1 MLSRASLFLVLLSFA
16 GLTAKGQSLTIPSH
30 HTFYGINPDHHMVGY
45 SKEFSSG
52 FGYMGL
58 ATTKAVSTATFSD
71 KFFFGP
77 SYTFGDQQNT
87 TWSATVAPG
96 IWTQGS
102 FSDFPLYPINYG
114 VVSSVQYILNENY
127 SVRLGLNF
135 NRENNFSTGT
145 VGFTYHLGETFFP
158 KERDTNTRKMALAF
172 TYGGNANGH
181 VFFLETKL
189 SNKLG
194 FHAITLSDELHPS
207 KAMVDRYYIGPALFI
222 DDEFLGP
229 FDISM
234 SLGLYTYGLFY
245 NFPAYPILPGSNIKF
260 DYNWKKHI
268 AISAGMIS
276 LPLEEIGY
284 GYLGFCYSI

>member
-1 MLSRASLFLVLLSFA
+1 MASRASLFLVLLSFL

-45 SKEFSSG
+45 SKAFSSG
-52 FGYMGL
+52 LGYMGL
-58 ATTKAVSTATFSD
+58 TTMKAVSTATFSD

-87 TWSATVAPG
+87 IWSATVAPG
-96 IWTQGS
+96 IWTQGA
-102 FSDFPLYPINYG
+102 FYNFPLYPINYG
-114 VVSSVQYILNENY
+114 VVSSIQYKLNENY

-158 KERDTNTRKMALAF
+158 KERDTDTRKIALAF
-172 TYGGNANGH
+172 TYGGNINGH
-181 VFFLETKL
+181 VFFLEAKL

-194 FHAITLSDELHPS
+194 FHAITLSDALHPS
-207 KAMVDRYYIGPALFI
+207 RGMTDRYYVGPALFL

-234 SLGLYTYGLFY
+234 SIGLYTYGLVN
-245 NFPAYPILPGSNIKF
+245 NFPAYPLLPGSNIKV
-260 DYNWKKHI
+260 DYNWKKHL
-268 AISAGMIS
+268 AFSAGMIS
-276 LPLEEIGY
+276 LPLDETQY
-284 GYLGFCYSI
+284 SYLGFCYSI

>member
-1 MLSRASLFLVLLSFA
+1 MAFRALLFLILIFIVNSK
-16 GLTAKGQSLTIPSH
+16 AKGQSLSIPSH

-45 SKEFSSG
+45 SKQFSSG
-52 FGYMGL
+52 IGIVGL
-58 ATTKAVSTATFSD
+58 ATTKVSIDSYSD

-87 TWSATVAPG
+87 TWSATLAPG
-96 IWTQGS
+96 VWTQGA
-102 FSDFPLYPINYG
+102 FYNFPLYPINYG
-114 VVSSVQYILNENY
+114 VVSSVEYRLDENY

-158 KERDTNTRKMALAF
+158 KERDTNDRKVTLAF
-172 TYGGNANGH
+172 TYGGNINGH

-189 SNKLG
+189 ANRLG

-207 KAMVDRYYIGPALFI
+207 KTMRDRYYFGPALFLE
-222 DDEFLGP
+222 DEFLGP
-229 FDISM
+229 FDITM

-245 NFPAYPILPGSNIKF
+245 NFPRYPILSGSNLKV
-260 DYNWKKHI
+260 DYNWKEHLAVSVGII
-268 AISAGMIS
+268 A
-276 LPLEEIGY
+276 LPYEKTEYTYI
-284 GYLGFCYSI
+284 GFCYTI